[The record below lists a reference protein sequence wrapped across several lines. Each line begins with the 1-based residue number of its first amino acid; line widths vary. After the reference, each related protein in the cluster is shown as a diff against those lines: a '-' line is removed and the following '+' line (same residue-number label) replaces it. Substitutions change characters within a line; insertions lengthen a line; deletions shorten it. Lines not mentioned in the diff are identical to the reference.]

1 MSVPS
6 RVLATYPLCA
16 FLYSQSLRPFLPKG
30 SYGYSARQQLKI
42 LLQKRSLAVV
52 GSSDEVYLM
61 DFRFAFLF
69 LTQILT
75 QIAENYR
82 GAERG
87 DLRVWGDFGPQKVW
101 KVLRRNGWRN
111 SPQLITRRSLVQVQP
126 PQPQNRLISQEI
138 RRFFFTFGP
147 KRFPEKLCDFTKFA
161 VDPNR
166 DPYGSKMHLGAALP
180 RQGFPAVWDYFS
192 AFRLPPSGLFPWS
205 WPPPSG
211 PPW

>member
-1 MSVPS
+1 MTETLAGSWSNVPLEKAMSVPS

-82 GAERG
+82 GAERS

-101 KVLRRNGWRN
+101 KVLRRSGRRN

-126 PQPQNRLISQEI
+126 PQPQ
-138 RRFFFTFGP
+138 
-147 KRFPEKLCDFTKFA
+147 KHRFPAGKRCFSLLFA
-161 VDPNR
+161 TIGDVPIFWT
-166 DPYGSKMHLGAALP
+166 PE
-180 RQGFPAVWDYFS
+180 
-192 AFRLPPSGLFPWS
+192 
-205 WPPPSG
+205 
-211 PPW
+211 

>member
-1 MSVPS
+1 MTETLAGSWSNVPLEKAMSVPS

-82 GAERG
+82 GAERS

-101 KVLRRNGWRN
+101 KVLRRSGWRN

-126 PQPQNRLISQEI
+126 PQPQNH
-138 RRFFFTFGP
+138 
-147 KRFPEKLCDFTKFA
+147 RFPAGK
-161 VDPNR
+161 R
-166 DPYGSKMHLGAALP
+166 
-180 RQGFPAVWDYFS
+180 
-192 AFRLPPSGLFPWS
+192 
-205 WPPPSG
+205 
-211 PPW
+211 